1 MLVIGLAA
9 CAAPAAQP
17 AALKVLA
24 VETFLAEIAQN
35 VAGDRVQVAALM
47 PIGVDPHAFEPTP
60 QDVVKIS
67 QSQVL
72 IVNGAGFEEWLD
84 KVLQNAGGTRTLV
97 EAAAGLTM
105 REPGS
110 GEAAHEH
117 EPAHAHEAAHAHDD
131 HSVASHT
138 EMVCKQLAGKTAEET
153 LQAGVD
159 AGRAGELHDEH
170 AHEAGHAHGRELLTL
185 RLNPQA
191 GKFAGYVRLDVEAE
205 EGYAITAA
213 QGTISVTTTAGAPVA
228 VAQELPL
235 DCAGMTQGRIFKL
248 VPGEYTIALTGF
260 TAETTPFSAAPV
272 HEDEHQHGTA
282 AATPTADAHAGHHH
296 HEGDPHFWLDPIHVI
311 KYTENIR
318 DGLSL
323 ADPAG
328 RAVYAANAAAYIAK
342 LQELDGWIKT
352 QVQTVPAAR
361 RLLVTNHESFGY
373 FADRYGFSVVG
384 TVIPSVSTGAAPSA
398 QEMAALIK
406 HIKEH
411 AAPAI
416 FLETGAN
423 PQLAKQIGQEA
434 GIKVVTELFTHS
446 ITDAKGAAPT
456 YIDMMKYN
464 VKAIVDA
471 LLK

>member
-1 MLVIGLAA
+1 LALVLVIGPAA
-9 CAAPAAQP
+9 CAAPAPMAQPAAGP

-24 VETFLAEIAQN
+24 VETFLADIAQN
-35 VAGDRVQVAALM
+35 VAGDRIQVAALM

-72 IVNGAGFEEWLD
+72 IANGAGFEEWLD
-84 KVLQNAGGTRTLV
+84 QVLQNAGGTRTFI
-97 EAAAGLTM
+97 EAAAGLTT
-105 REPGS
+105 RQPS
-110 GEAAHEH
+110 VGEAAHKDETTH
-117 EPAHAHEAAHAHDD
+117 THDD
-131 HSVASHT
+131 HSVASHAA
-138 EMVCKQLAGKTAEET
+138 MVCQQLAGKKAEKP
-153 LQAGVD
+153 LPAGAD
-159 AGRAGELHDEH
+159 AGRAVELHDE
-170 AHEAGHAHGRELLTL
+170 HAHGRELLTL

-191 GKFAGYVRLDVEAE
+191 GKFAGYLRLDVEAE

-248 VPGEYTIALTGF
+248 APGEYIIALTGF

-272 HEDEHQHGTA
+272 HEEEHQHGTA
-282 AATPTADAHAGHHH
+282 AATPAATADAHAGHHH

-328 RAVYAANAAAYIAK
+328 RAVYAANAAAYIAR

-373 FADRYGFSVVG
+373 FADRYGFTVVG
-384 TVIPSVSTGAAPSA
+384 TVIPSASTGASPSA
-398 QEMAALIK
+398 QEMAALIE

-434 GIKVVTELFTHS
+434 SIKVVTGLFTHS
-446 ITDAKGAAPT
+446 ITAAKGAAPT

-464 VKAIVDA
+464 VKAIVEA
-471 LLK
+471 LK